1 MCVCVCGTGED
12 ELSVKKECIEF
23 PWKRR
28 RWRCRRR
35 WRWRWMHGSFWASS
49 ATLSS
54 SLCVIVCVRHEHWMS
69 TYWALNSSL
78 LGWFV
83 RAIEKAEGT
92 KKSIGD
98 LENQTWAN
106 HVQISHLT
114 CVNCD
119 IHLFCFCF
127 CLVGQL
133 FWITL
138 FVLFN
143 QSPSNVPYLYSH
155 FSPVLNHWL
164 CVTWI
169 SLIQIAIFPMLGFFS

>member
-1 MCVCVCGTGED
+1 MLLIWCLSFIFVKRNLGITHSIISGFCIQYNNICISYMYVCVHVC
-12 ELSVKKECIEF
+12 VYVC
-23 PWKRR
+23 
-28 RWRCRRR
+28 
-35 WRWRWMHGSFWASS
+35 MHVW
-49 ATLSS
+49 
-54 SLCVIVCVRHEHWMS
+54 LCVIVCVRHEHWMS

-138 FVLFN
+138 FVWFN